1 MALQF
6 RLVLLCLSL
15 VLVDVEFKAHLLLI
29 ELSSVAIVLSF
40 VVLHIN
46 RKLALFDIKSARVYP
61 LLTLIYELNLR
72 SGPVSQHV
80 VCFIE

>member
-1 MALQF
+1 MILANSRDTQIMALQF

-46 RKLALFDIKSARVYP
+46 
-61 LLTLIYELNLR
+61 
-72 SGPVSQHV
+72 
-80 VCFIE
+80 